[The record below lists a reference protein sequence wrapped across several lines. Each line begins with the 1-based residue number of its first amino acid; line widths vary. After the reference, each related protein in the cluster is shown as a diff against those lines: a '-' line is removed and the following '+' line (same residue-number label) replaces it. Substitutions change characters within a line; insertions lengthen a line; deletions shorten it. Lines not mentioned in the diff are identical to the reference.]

1 MRASLRKALADYN
14 LYLKKLG
21 IDKIKKRK
29 KRGTFVFE
37 DCGNRNGVPTGDK
50 IPVFSGGKKQEF
62 TYSGERKLIGIGLL
76 HKSNL
81 VPVWDE
87 QDAKEISKMR
97 MTCRQKR

>member
-1 MRASLRKALADYN
+1 MRASLKKALAAHN
-14 LYLKKLG
+14 QYLQKLG
-21 IDKIKKRK
+21 VDKIKKRRK
-29 KRGTFVFE
+29 AETFVF
-37 DCGNRNGVPTGDK
+37 DGGGNRNGVPTGDK
-50 IPVFSGGKKQEF
+50 IPVFSGVKKQEF

-97 MTCRQKR
+97 RG

>member
-21 IDKIKKRK
+21 IDKIEKRNY
-29 KRGTFVFE
+29 RGTFVFE

-81 VPVWDE
+81 VPVWNE

-97 MTCRQKR
+97 RG

>member
-29 KRGTFVFE
+29 NRGTFVFE

-87 QDAKEISKMR
+87 QDAKEITRMR
-97 MTCRQKR
+97 RG

>member
-29 KRGTFVFE
+29 NRGTFVFE

-62 TYSGERKLIGIGLL
+62 TFSGERKLIGIGLL

-97 MTCRQKR
+97 RG

>member
-29 KRGTFVFE
+29 NRGTFVFE

-81 VPVWDE
+81 EPVWDE
-87 QDAKEISKMR
+87 LDAKEIS
-97 MTCRQKR
+97 

>member
-1 MRASLRKALADYN
+1 MMRASLRKALADYN

-29 KRGTFVFE
+29 NRGTFVFE

-97 MTCRQKR
+97 RG

>member
-21 IDKIKKRK
+21 IDKIKKRN

-50 IPVFSGGKKQEF
+50 IPVFSGGKKQAF

-97 MTCRQKR
+97 RG

>member
-62 TYSGERKLIGIGLL
+62 TYSGERKLLGIGLL

-97 MTCRQKR
+97 RG

>member
-1 MRASLRKALADYN
+1 MRASLKKALDDYN

-29 KRGTFVFE
+29 NRRTFVFE
-37 DCGNRNGVPTGDK
+37 DCGNRNGEPTGDK
-50 IPVFSGGKKQEF
+50 IPVFSGGKKKEF

-97 MTCRQKR
+97 RG

>member
-1 MRASLRKALADYN
+1 MRASLKKAIEDYN

-97 MTCRQKR
+97 RG

>member
-37 DCGNRNGVPTGDK
+37 DCDNRNGVPTGDK

-97 MTCRQKR
+97 RG

>member
-50 IPVFSGGKKQEF
+50 IPVFSGSKKQEF

-97 MTCRQKR
+97 RG

>member
-1 MRASLRKALADYN
+1 MKASLRKALADYN
-14 LYLKKLG
+14 LYLKRLG

-29 KRGTFVFE
+29 NRQTFVFE

-62 TYSGERKLIGIGLL
+62 TYSGERKLIGIGML

-97 MTCRQKR
+97 RG

>member
-76 HKSNL
+76 HKKDVILNY
-81 VPVWDE
+81 
-87 QDAKEISKMR
+87 ATKEMGDRINFA
-97 MTCRQKR
+97 

>member
-14 LYLKKLG
+14 LYLKKSG

-97 MTCRQKR
+97 RG

>member
-1 MRASLRKALADYN
+1 MRASLKKALAEHN
-14 LYLKKLG
+14 QYLQKLG
-21 IDKIKKRK
+21 LDKIKKRK
-29 KRGTFVFE
+29 KAETFIFE

-50 IPVFSGGKKQEF
+50 IPVFSGGKKQAF
-62 TYSGERKLIGIGLL
+62 TYWGERKLIGIGLL

-97 MTCRQKR
+97 RG

>member
-1 MRASLRKALADYN
+1 MRASLKQALADYDKF
-14 LYLKKLG
+14 LKKFGL
-21 IDKIKKRK
+21 DKIKKRK
-29 KRGTFVFE
+29 NRGTFVF
-37 DCGNRNGVPTGDK
+37 DGGGNRNGVPTGDK
-50 IPVFSGGKKQEF
+50 IPVFTGGKRQAI

-97 MTCRQKR
+97 RG

>member
-62 TYSGERKLIGIGLL
+62 TYSGERKLIGIGIL

-97 MTCRQKR
+97 RG

>member
-1 MRASLRKALADYN
+1 MADYN

-97 MTCRQKR
+97 RG

>member
-81 VPVWDE
+81 VPVWDQ

-97 MTCRQKR
+97 RG

>member
-1 MRASLRKALADYN
+1 MMRASLRKALADYN

-29 KRGTFVFE
+29 NRGTFVFE

-50 IPVFSGGKKQEF
+50 IPVFSGGKKQAF

-97 MTCRQKR
+97 RG

>member
-62 TYSGERKLIGIGLL
+62 TYSGERKLLGIGML

-97 MTCRQKR
+97 RG

>member
-1 MRASLRKALADYN
+1 MKASLKKALAEHY

-21 IDKIKKRK
+21 VDKIKKRRK
-29 KRGTFVFE
+29 AETFVF
-37 DCGNRNGVPTGDK
+37 DGGGNRNGVPTGDK
-50 IPVFSGGKKQEF
+50 IQVFTGGKKQAF
-62 TYSGERKLIGIGLL
+62 TYSGERKLLGIGML

-97 MTCRQKR
+97 RG

>member
-1 MRASLRKALADYN
+1 MRTSLKKALAEHH

-21 IDKIKKRK
+21 VDKIKKRK
-29 KRGTFVFE
+29 KTETFVFE
-37 DCGNRNGVPTGDK
+37 GGGNRNGVPTGDK
-50 IPVFSGGKKQEF
+50 IPVFTGGKKQAF
-62 TYSGERKLIGIGLL
+62 TYSGERKLLGIGML

-97 MTCRQKR
+97 RG

>member
-29 KRGTFVFE
+29 NRGTFVFE

-50 IPVFSGGKKQEF
+50 IPGFSGGKKQEF

-97 MTCRQKR
+97 RG

>member
-1 MRASLRKALADYN
+1 MRASLKKALEDYN

-21 IDKIKKRK
+21 IDKIKPRK
-29 KRGTFVFE
+29 SRETFVF
-37 DCGNRNGVPTGDK
+37 DGGGNRNGVPTGDK
-50 IPVFSGGKKQEF
+50 IPVFTGGKKQAF
-62 TYSGERKLIGIGLL
+62 RYTGERKLLGIGML

-97 MTCRQKR
+97 RG

>member
-1 MRASLRKALADYN
+1 MRASLKKALADYN

-29 KRGTFVFE
+29 NRGTFVFE

-81 VPVWDE
+81 VPVCDE

-97 MTCRQKR
+97 RG

>member
-29 KRGTFVFE
+29 NRGTFVFE

-97 MTCRQKR
+97 RG

>member
-1 MRASLRKALADYN
+1 MRASLRKELADYN

-29 KRGTFVFE
+29 NRGTFVFE
-37 DCGNRNGVPTGDK
+37 DCGIRNGVPTGDK
-50 IPVFSGGKKQEF
+50 IPVFTSGKKQAF
-62 TYSGERKLIGIGLL
+62 TYSGERKLLGIGML

-97 MTCRQKR
+97 RG